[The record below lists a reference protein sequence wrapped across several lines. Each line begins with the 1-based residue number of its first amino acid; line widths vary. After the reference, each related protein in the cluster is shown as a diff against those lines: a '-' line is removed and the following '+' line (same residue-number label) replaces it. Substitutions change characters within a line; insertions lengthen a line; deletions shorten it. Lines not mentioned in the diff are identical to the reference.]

1 MALKRVLRAA
11 PSFSLVAA
19 AALLLSPGLWLGPG
33 FDASV
38 YTLAGLRIRD
48 GYMPYTDLFDN
59 KPPGLYLLNAFGQ
72 MLLPWLDPWLVA
84 WILSLV
90 FTICAILVVNRL
102 LCRRLS
108 PVAAFLAS
116 LVCLAG
122 VASYPI
128 ALGGGLTETFAILPL
143 ILALYTLSTLR
154 SSWRTAALVAG
165 LGSLACLFSVQAL
178 PAAIVLAGAA
188 VLVGSKPTE
197 AARRAVAALVGGSFV
212 PLAVAGWLA
221 ARGAIG
227 DAFDQ
232 VVVYN
237 GSYRDSSTG
246 LGHMLPVTFA
256 ILACLAVPAA
266 IAIVRML
273 RNPHEFDRV
282 SWLCLGWILAEVAI
296 VDYENRLFLH
306 YLILVLP
313 PIVLLSAPGFEW
325 LMAAVRSS
333 PGRRSRSLGLGIVAA
348 SLCMFYVSALT
359 IAGLIGITTSDSAK
373 AQAVTDSTAG
383 WIKAHTPASAT
394 VFLWGNDTD
403 LYQAADRRPYD
414 SHVYQFPMGT
424 AGYWSPAKTAAIL
437 AEWTSAPPPVI
448 VESPANVP
456 MFEPKPDPAEPP
468 DYDTLAPLRSYVRA
482 HYRLAASF
490 GRSDNFADVYVYVPS
505 S

>member
-1 MALKRVLRAA
+1 MKWVLRAA

-48 GYMPYTDLFDN
+48 GYMPYTGLFDN

-84 WILSLV
+84 WMLSLV
-90 FTICAILVVNRL
+90 FTACAILVVDRL

-108 PVAAFLAS
+108 PLAAFLVS
-116 LVCLAG
+116 LVCLVG
-122 VASYPI
+122 MASYPI

-143 ILALYTLSTLR
+143 ILALWAVSTLR
-154 SSWRTAALVAG
+154 SSWRAAALVAG
-165 LGSLACLFSVQAL
+165 LGSLACLISVQAL
-178 PAAIVLAGAA
+178 PAAMVLAGAA
-188 VLVGSKPTE
+188 VLLGSRPAE
-197 AARRAVAALVGGSFV
+197 AAGRGAAAVVGGSLV

-266 IAIVRML
+266 IAIVRMY
-273 RNPHEFDRV
+273 RNPREFGRV

-296 VDYENRLFLH
+296 IDYENRVFLH
-306 YLILVLP
+306 YLILVVP
-313 PIVLLSAPGFEW
+313 PIILLAAPGFEW
-325 LMAAVRSS
+325 LMSAVRSS
-333 PGRRSRSLGLGIVAA
+333 PSRKWRNLRLGIVGAT
-348 SLCMFYVSALT
+348 LCMFYVSTLT
-359 IAGLIGITTSDSAK
+359 IIGLVGITTSASAK
-373 AQAVTDSTAG
+373 VQAVTDSTAD
-383 WIKAHTPASAT
+383 WIKAHTPASTT

-403 LYQAADRRPYD
+403 LYLAADRPPYD
-414 SHVYQFPMGT
+414 SHVYQFPMVT

-437 AEWTSAPPPVI
+437 SAWISSPPPVI

-456 MFEPKPDPAEPP
+456 MFQPQPEPAQPP

-490 GRSDNFADVYVYVPS
+490 GGSDDFADVYVYVPS